1 MEDNNT
7 SSSAGGTSIKHED
20 PSVTLTIRLIM
31 QGKEVGSIIGKKG
44 EIVNRFREESGAK
57 INISDGSCPE
67 RIVTVSGTTNAIFS
81 AFTLITKKFEEWC
94 SQFNDAGKIGK
105 TQIPIRLIV
114 PASQCGSLIGKSG
127 SKIKEIRQTTGCSIQ
142 VASEMLPNSTERAVT
157 LSGSAEQITQ
167 CIYQICLVMLES
179 PPRGAT
185 IPYRPKP
192 QVTGPVILANG
203 QAFTIQGNYAVP
215 TQEVAKNPLASLA
228 ALGLAGMNPASTGG
242 INHTG
247 SAPAAL
253 AALAGSQL
261 RTANAAN
268 RAQQQQHEMTVSNDL
283 IGCIIGKGGTK
294 IAEIRQISGAMIRIS
309 NCEEREGG
317 NTDRTITISGNP
329 DSVALAQYL
338 INMSVELQKAN
349 LLEQAQAQQNGGAAA
364 VGGAGAVPGAGTSVG
379 TSAAATNGA
388 LTTVALAAGA
398 AAAGAAG
405 AGAGGGS
412 NGSPTGAAN
421 GSSSS
426 ISSNGSVSAS
436 YASVNGSQSSA
447 GTPNGTASGINPVA
461 AAAALNSPLASAL
474 QLLTK
479 PGALSALSN
488 LSALDLLSLTSLG
501 NDNGGSPGGP
511 PVQTTGVNRGK
522 GHYARFR
529 QHQAETGVESEKQRN
544 KFNPY

>member
-7 SSSAGGTSIKHED
+7 STPMKTDE
-20 PSVTLTIRLIM
+20 SVTLTIRLIM

-67 RIVTVSGTTNAIFS
+67 RIVTVSGTTSAIFS
-81 AFTLITKKFEEWC
+81 AFTLITKKFEEF
-94 SQFNDAGKIGK
+94 SDVGKVGK

-127 SKIKEIRQTTGCSIQ
+127 SKIKEIRQSTGCSIQ

-157 LSGSAEQITQ
+157 LSGTAEQITQ

-192 QVTGPVILANG
+192 QVSGPVILANG
-203 QAFTIQGNYAVP
+203 QAYTIQGNYAVP
-215 TQEVAKNPLASLA
+215 AQETCPVFPLALATGGLHAGISGLTDPLLKGAHLQGAVPAAHHHLQHIPDVAKNPLASLA
-228 ALGLAGMNPASTGG
+228 ALGLAGITPTNTGG
-242 INHTG
+242 LNPT
-247 SAPAAL
+247 AL

-261 RTANAAN
+261 RTANTS
-268 RAQQQQHEMTVSNDL
+268 RTQQQQHEMTVSNDL

-338 INMSVELQKAN
+338 INMRISMET
-349 LLEQAQAQQNGGAAA
+349 
-364 VGGAGAVPGAGTSVG
+364 AGLPIPGYHYIAPNAIVK
-379 TSAAATNGA
+379 
-388 LTTVALAAGA
+388 
-398 AAAGAAG
+398 
-405 AGAGGGS
+405 
-412 NGSPTGAAN
+412 
-421 GSSSS
+421 
-426 ISSNGSVSAS
+426 
-436 YASVNGSQSSA
+436 
-447 GTPNGTASGINPVA
+447 TPI
-461 AAAALNSPLASAL
+461 
-474 QLLTK
+474 
-479 PGALSALSN
+479 
-488 LSALDLLSLTSLG
+488 
-501 NDNGGSPGGP
+501 
-511 PVQTTGVNRGK
+511 
-522 GHYARFR
+522 H
-529 QHQAETGVESEKQRN
+529 
-544 KFNPY
+544 